1 MLPEWRGLAAAIM
14 AAAALLGGA
23 APALAQA
30 ATTTTTTIT
39 TTTTTT
45 LQPHP
50 FSPATASCVRD
61 AERALR
67 ACTRSGGATCRKDFE
82 TAYSKCFAAGAGVS
96 CAKRCATRET
106 TCLTAVPTTK
116 KTCRK
121 ACRTALTRDIRAC
134 RQIADGDNVWAG
146 GDGSC
151 LTTARG
157 NLSLCRFVCSQ
168 ASLDC
173 HTSLKFCIA
182 NCANL

>member
-1 MLPEWRGLAAAIM
+1 MRSSWRRLTAAVVTGTS
-14 AAAALLGGA
+14 LLGGA
-23 APALAQA
+23 APALAQ
-30 ATTTTTTIT
+30 TTTTTTTATT

-61 AERALR
+61 AERAR
-67 ACTRSGGATCRKDFE
+67 RTCHRSGGTTCRKDFE
-82 TAYSKCFAAGAGVS
+82 TSYSKCFAAGAGVS
-96 CAKRCATRET
+96 CAKRCVTRET
-106 TCLTAVPTTK
+106 TCLAAVPTTR
-116 KTCRK
+116 KTCRT
-121 ACRTALTRDIRAC
+121 ACRTALRRDSRAC

-151 LTTARG
+151 VTTARG

-173 HTSLKFCIA
+173 HTSLKFCVA